1 MAARLN
7 EYGKYYHVE
16 TLSGVEGCT
25 ASRYF
30 FPKLNKPQRVDI
42 QTQAS
47 KIYPGC
53 RIISYLE
60 TDKIEDVPAFL
71 AFESYSY
78 GS

>member
-16 TLSGVEGCT
+16 LVWRGRMYRVQI
-25 ASRYF
+25 F